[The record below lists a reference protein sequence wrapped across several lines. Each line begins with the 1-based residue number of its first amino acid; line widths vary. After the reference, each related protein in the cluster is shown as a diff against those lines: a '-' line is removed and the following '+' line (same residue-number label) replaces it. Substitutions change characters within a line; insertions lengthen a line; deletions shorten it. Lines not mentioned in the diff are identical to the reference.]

1 MPRTRGAAD
10 GPRRAVAARVVQ
22 PAVVGLGGRR
32 ARSSTRGVAPTGQRS
47 CRGWWAGSLG
57 SLSDDGSGSDAM
69 EDQAVV
75 LCFCPDLLM
84 TS

>member
-1 MPRTRGAAD
+1 MGAFLHAWRRPNGPAQLPWLVGGQPRVVARWATLIRSRWRTR
-10 GPRRAVAARVVQ
+10 R
-22 PAVVGLGGRR
+22 
-32 ARSSTRGVAPTGQRS
+32 
-47 CRGWWAGSLG
+47 G